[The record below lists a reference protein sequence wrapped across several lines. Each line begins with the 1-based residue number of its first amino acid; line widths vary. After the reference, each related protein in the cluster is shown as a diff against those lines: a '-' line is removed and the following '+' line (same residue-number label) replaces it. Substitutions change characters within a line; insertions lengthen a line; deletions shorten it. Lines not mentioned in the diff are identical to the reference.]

1 MRREGVAECEV
12 AKWPGRSKVKRG
24 YFLVVILGC
33 LQVRAENEEGEV
45 QGKRMKTDAERSKV
59 RGWQAGMEWRGPGFG
74 LEGER
79 RVRRT
84 QKCGG
89 GLSESGVGRRR
100 KRDGKMRKDV
110 LEQSVTTKLR
120 EKMRGIDG
128 AFVLGGRG

>member
-1 MRREGVAECEV
+1 MAGWNGV
-12 AKWPGRSKVKRG
+12 G
-24 YFLVVILGC
+24 
-33 LQVRAENEEGEV
+33 
-45 QGKRMKTDAERSKV
+45 
-59 RGWQAGMEWRGPGFG
+59 GPGFG

-79 RVRRT
+79 RVRRM

-89 GLSESGVGRRR
+89 GLRESSVGRRR

-128 AFVLGGRG
+128 AFVLGGRV